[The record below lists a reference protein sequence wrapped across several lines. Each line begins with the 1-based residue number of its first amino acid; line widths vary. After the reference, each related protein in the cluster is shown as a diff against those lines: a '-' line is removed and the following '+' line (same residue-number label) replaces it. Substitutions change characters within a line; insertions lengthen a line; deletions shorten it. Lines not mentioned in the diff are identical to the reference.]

1 MIEYVFGAVFVVIG
15 IYCLVVKKN
24 LIKKIMGLGIIT
36 VGIHLLLITIG
47 YRSGGIAPIITPENM
62 MAFSRYAVDPLPQAL
77 VLTSIVI
84 DLSITALALSMAV
97 MIYEKKKTL
106 NTRKMRELFG

>member
-1 MIEYVFGAVFVVIG
+1 MIEYAFGTVFVVTG
-15 IYCLVVKKN
+15 IYCLVMKEN

-36 VGIHLLLITIG
+36 IGIHLLLITMG
-47 YRSGGIAPIITPENM
+47 YREGGITPIITPQNLLT
-62 MAFSRYAVDPLPQAL
+62 FSVYAVDPIPQAL

-97 MIYEKKKTL
+97 LLYRKNRTL
-106 NTRKMRELFG
+106 NSKKIKELLG